1 MDRTATRPAL
11 LQCRARELLAKGPVA
26 NREVLVL
33 SSSSLAADA
42 PFAQPSIAV
51 LVPCHNEQASVA
63 AVVHDFR
70 LALPGARIYVYDNN
84 SRDLTVQRAR
94 EAGAIVRAVSRQG
107 KGHVVRRMFADIEAD
122 VYVLVD
128 GDDTYHAA
136 SAPQMIR
143 LLLERQ
149 CDMVVGARQATEDLA
164 YRRGHRFGNSLLTG
178 CVALLFGRD
187 FSDILSG
194 YRVFSRRFV
203 KSFPALSTGFET
215 ETELTVHALEL
226 CMSVQELATPY
237 KARPPGSASKLNTYR
252 DGVRIL
258 RTILRLFR
266 LERPMQFYAIT
277 GAVLLALAA
286 VLAVPI
292 FVTYFQS
299 GLVPRLPTAVLVTGI
314 TLLAAL
320 AFVSGLILESVTRGR
335 QELRRLAYLS
345 YPALIAPHA
354 SVVRERVAGP
364 AGAQAPDPFL
374 PGPGWLHHPADHGQL
389 SRG

>member
-1 MDRTATRPAL
+1 MPPLPGACAL
-11 LQCRARELLAKGPVA
+11 VQRKARRLLPNARLA
-26 NREVLVL
+26 NREVRVV
-33 SSSSLAADA
+33 SSSSTSADA
-42 PFAQPSIAV
+42 ALRQLSIAV

-63 AVVHDFR
+63 AVVSSFR
-70 LALPGARIYVYDNN
+70 AALPGARIYVYDNN
-84 SRDLTVQRAR
+84 SCDLTVKRAI
-94 EAGAIVRAVSRQG
+94 EAGAIVRSVTRQG

-136 SAPQMIR
+136 SAPSMIG

-149 CDMVVGARQATEDLA
+149 CDMVVGARQATEALA
-164 YRRGHRFGNSLLTG
+164 YRRGHRFGNALLTG

-226 CMSVQELATPY
+226 CMSAQELVTPY

-266 LERPMQFYAIT
+266 LERPMQFYALT
-277 GAVLLALAA
+277 GAALLALAVA
-286 VLAVPI
+286 LAVPI
-292 FVTYFQS
+292 FITYFQS

-314 TLLAAL
+314 ALLAAL

-345 YPALIAPHA
+345 YPALIAPRA
-354 SVVRERVAGP
+354 AALPLREGPAGMPSQDAGP
-364 AGAQAPDPFL
+364 ARA
-374 PGPGWLHHPADHGQL
+374 GWLHYPADQGEL